1 MTDEKI
7 STPPSFTISGFNPEQ
22 TITAA
27 VTIGDD
33 GEIAQIHAENTSQWQ
48 PIETA
53 PKDGRE
59 VILFWPYIT
68 QEGYVT
74 AGHWQKTFAPGV
86 DDYWYS
92 SSVNSGATPPT
103 HWQPLPPPPGEEE

>member
-33 GEIAQIHAENTSQWQ
+33 GEIAQIHAENISQWQ

-53 PKDGRE
+53 PKDGTIIDLWVPGFGRLVDQWWDDGAWSGVVSNSE
-59 VILFWPYIT
+59 VS
-68 QEGYVT
+68 
-74 AGHWQKTFAPGV
+74 HWM
-86 DDYWYS
+86 
-92 SSVNSGATPPT
+92 
-103 HWQPLPPPPGEEE
+103 PLPSPPGEE